1 MLAIIHLQDLRYIG
15 GRMCRSLVMLN
26 GKTVIITGANT
37 GIGKATA
44 IDLAGRGAR
53 VIMACKDT
61 QRGQKACGEVKEL
74 SGSENVVFGRLDLAD
89 LGSVRDF
96 VRKVL
101 EEERQVDVLINN
113 AGVMACPFTKTS
125 DGFEMQL
132 GVNHLGHFL
141 LTNLLLDRLKASAP
155 SRVINVSSKLHDR
168 GQINFEDLQSE
179 KSYGG
184 VRAYAQSKL
193 ANVLFTRQL
202 AERLDGTGVTVCSL
216 TPGLVRT
223 ELGRH
228 MFRSKLV
235 YRILWVVLYPLYW
248 LVTKSPSQGA
258 QTLIYCAV
266 AEELEGVSGRYYAD
280 CAETKLREHAMDD
293 GVAKKLWEISEQ
305 LTGLCG

>member
-1 MLAIIHLQDLRYIG
+1 MLA
-15 GRMCRSLVMLN
+15 
-26 GKTVIITGANT
+26 
-37 GIGKATA
+37 
-44 IDLAGRGAR
+44 
-53 VIMACKDT
+53 
-61 QRGQKACGEVKEL
+61 
-74 SGSENVVFGRLDLAD
+74 
-89 LGSVRDF
+89 
-96 VRKVL
+96 VL
-101 EEERQVDVLINN
+101 
-113 AGVMACPFTKTS
+113 GVMACPFTKTS

-141 LTNLLLDRLKASAP
+141 LTNLLLDRLKACAP
-155 SRVINVSSKLHDR
+155 SRVINVSSKLHNR

-193 ANVLFTRQL
+193 ANILFTRQL

-216 TPGLVRT
+216 TPGFVRT

-258 QTLIYCAV
+258 QTLIYCTV
-266 AEELEGVSGRYYAD
+266 AEELEVRMNRYKMY
-280 CAETKLREHAMDD
+280 
-293 GVAKKLWEISEQ
+293 
-305 LTGLCG
+305 